1 MLGIAMVLALVG
13 GMVFL
18 FDSSTSR
25 GGEAPPSPWI
35 FVMVAAAVLSVLLIT
50 HRRGNR
56 EDK

>member
-1 MLGIAMVLALVG
+1 MVLALVG